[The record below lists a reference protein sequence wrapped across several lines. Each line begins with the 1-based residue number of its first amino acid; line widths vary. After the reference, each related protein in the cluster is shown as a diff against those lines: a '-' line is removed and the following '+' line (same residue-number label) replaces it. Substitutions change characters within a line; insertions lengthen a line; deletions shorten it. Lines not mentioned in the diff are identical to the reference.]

1 MKLNPTL
8 QTINVTVNKRHLGCG
23 WGFPG
28 GTVVKNLPANAGDI
42 RDAGSIPG
50 SGRSP
55 GGGNGNPHQYSCLEN
70 PMDRGTWQDTIHG
83 VAKSQAQLK
92 QLSRHALG
100 AQRQAS
106 GYLKFLAVSYT
117 PCSSWFPIIILTTTN
132 SAILNPQSTLI
143 FSRILMAIG
152 YFFCA
157 TIVKELYIPQLPSQ
171 LSW

>member
-28 GTVVKNLPANAGDI
+28 EHSGKESACQCRRHKRCWFNPWVRKISWRRKWQPTSVFLPGESHGQRNLVGYNPWSCKESGTTEATQQACI
-42 RDAGSIPG
+42 R
-50 SGRSP
+50 
-55 GGGNGNPHQYSCLEN
+55 
-70 PMDRGTWQDTIHG
+70 
-83 VAKSQAQLK
+83 
-92 QLSRHALG
+92 

-106 GYLKFLAVSYT
+106 GYLQFLAVSYM
-117 PCSSWFPIIILTTTN
+117 PCSSWFSIIILTTTN